1 MGFTEDRVINNL
13 REIVELF
20 HRKYYDRNRIS
31 LDYIVL
37 IDTSYNNDNVAHSVG
52 FILKTEQLLLCCIEV
67 DLKRMSSFS
76 DKLVK
81 FLLAHELCHSL
92 YKQLDG
98 SAELSLGSLVTA
110 SKGLGTNKVV
120 LIKGDGSAKD
130 ISNLLCKL
138 KPEQFGLNPVEHKCI
153 DLWAK
158 SLLNL
163 SDDDTK
169 QCIEELYNYSKKGQ
183 DITTRLNAAKEEN
196 YKGCLEMI

>member
-1 MGFTEDRVINNL
+1 MGFTEDRIINSL
-13 REIVELF
+13 REIVEIF
-20 HRKYYDRNRIS
+20 HRKYYDRNGIF

-67 DLKRMSSFS
+67 DLMRMSSFS

-98 SAELSLGSLVTA
+98 SAELAFGSLVTT
-110 SKGLGTNKVV
+110 SKGLGTNNVV
-120 LIKGDGSAKD
+120 LIKGASTAKD
-130 ISNLLCKL
+130 IRDLLCDL
-138 KPEQFGLNPVEHKCI
+138 RSEQFGLVLGEHKCI

-158 SLLNL
+158 ALLNL

-169 QCIEELYNYSKKGQ
+169 QCIEELYNYSNKNQ
-183 DITTRLNAAKEEN
+183 DITTRLNAAKDQN